1 MKENLFNTISQKIEK
16 WGIDYISPDSSTYE
30 SLENNDS
37 ILVSSGSV
45 LPNELNYKI
54 GFSHGRIYVVCKPE
68 IVEKLK
74 LLESSIK
81 YELSKKIWLLEIT
94 HQTRKDLYDT
104 LRS

>member
-1 MKENLFNTISQKIEK
+1 MKKNLLKTISQKIEK
-16 WGIDYISPDSSTYE
+16 WGIEYISPNSSKYE
-30 SLENNDS
+30 SLESNDS

-54 GFSHGRIYVVCKPE
+54 GFSHGKIYVVCEPK

-81 YELSKKIWLLEIT
+81 YELSKKIWYLEIT